1 MFVPVTLAILAA
13 IVFYAL
19 VPIAGAFVVRQQWRL
34 FRKAVAAAA
43 ALPGLDSGSVSR
55 SRVRLGRVRAMG
67 EVDAISGLDELWI
80 RCEGVTCAVDLKDA
94 WVYLLVGRSGDDAV
108 ERRRWSDLRSITP
121 GSRAFVAGEAEMRDG
136 RIVVAQR
143 DRSPTLVILHDG
155 DDDGLVRRAIWAGRH
170 ENEYWNPATQVS
182 LALGAA
188 TMSAI
193 VPFALPGRM
202 PALIGAL
209 TLTAA
214 FSPLLP
220 LLPPGVVGF
229 FAYRRFWKRARYC
242 RARRDMGR
250 LDDPA
255 GAETDLWRR
264 RAGAATLA
272 SALAFAGSL
281 AVNGWLIVAA
291 LRRLL

>member
-19 VPIAGAFVVRQQWRL
+19 VPVAGAFVVRQQWRL
-34 FRKAVAAAA
+34 FRKSVIEAS
-43 ALPGLDSGSVSR
+43 ALPGLDSR
-55 SRVRLGRVRAMG
+55 SAARSTVRLGRVRAMG

-80 RCEGVTCAVDLKDA
+80 RCDGATCAVELRDA
-94 WVYLLVGRSGDDAV
+94 WVYLLVGRAGDDTV
-108 ERRRWSDLRSITP
+108 ERRRWSDLRSIAP

-136 RIVVAQR
+136 RVVVAR
-143 DRSPTLVILHDG
+143 GGKAPTLVILHDG
-155 DDDGLVRRAIWAGRH
+155 DDDRLVRRAVWAGRH

-193 VPFALPGRM
+193 VPLALPGRM
-202 PALIGAL
+202 PSLISAL

-242 RARRDMGR
+242 RARRDLER

-255 GAETDLWRR
+255 GAETDVWRR
-264 RAGAATLA
+264 RAGTATLA
-272 SALAFAGSL
+272 SALALAGSL
-281 AVNGWLIVAA
+281 AVNGWLIFTA

>member
-13 IVFYAL
+13 ILFYAL

-34 FRKAVAAAA
+34 FRKSVAEAST
-43 ALPGLDSGSVSR
+43 LPELDSR
-55 SRVRLGRVRAMG
+55 SAARSTLGRVRALG

-80 RCEGVTCAVDLKDA
+80 RCEGAACAVDLKDA
-94 WVYLLVGRSGDDAV
+94 WVYLLVGRSGDDTV
-108 ERRRWSDLRSITP
+108 ERRRWSDLRAITP

-136 RIVVAQR
+136 RVVMAQR
-143 DRSPTLVILHDG
+143 DKSPPLVILHDG
-155 DDDGLVRRAIWAGRH
+155 DDDRVVRRAIWAGRH
-170 ENEYWNPATQVS
+170 ENEYWNPVTQVS
-182 LALGAA
+182 LAFGAA
-188 TMSAI
+188 AMSAI
-193 VPFALPGRM
+193 VPLALPGRM
-202 PALIGAL
+202 PSLISAL

-229 FAYRRFWKRARYC
+229 FAYRRFWRRARYC
-242 RARRDMGR
+242 RARRDLER
-250 LDDPA
+250 LDDST
-255 GAETDLWRR
+255 GAETEIWRR
-264 RAGAATLA
+264 RAGTATLA